1 MLVVHMLAIE
11 LLIYILTAL
20 IMYLKVQLSF
30 ISYGRHIQDFF
41 SLKSTSHSNPYCGF
55 YMSYGQS

>member
-41 SLKSTSHSNPYCGF
+41 
-55 YMSYGQS
+55 QS